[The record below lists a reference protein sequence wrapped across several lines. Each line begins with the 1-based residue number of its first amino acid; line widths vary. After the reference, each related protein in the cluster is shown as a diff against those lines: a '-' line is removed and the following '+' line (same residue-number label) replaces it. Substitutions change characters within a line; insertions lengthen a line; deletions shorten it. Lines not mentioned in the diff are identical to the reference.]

1 MRISV
6 FGLGYVGAV
15 SAACF
20 ARDGYDVLG
29 VDVNASKVDGINSGQ
44 APIVE
49 EGIQELISEVVS
61 SGKLRATTDAAEAV
75 AETDISMLCV
85 GTPSRPNGSI
95 DLSYVERV
103 SEQIGD
109 CLANKD
115 APHVVVLRSTCIP
128 GTLEDCVVPTL
139 ERTSGKVVGDGV
151 HACMN
156 PEFLREGTSIRDFY
170 NPPFTLFGATDDFAA
185 DQLTKIYSHV
195 DAPVHRVSVRA
206 AELVKYACNAFHA
219 VKVSFAN
226 DIGNV
231 AKAMGIDGQEVMK
244 VFCEDTKLN
253 LSPSYLNPGFAFGGS
268 CLPKDVR
275 ALTYEARRHDVEM
288 PILRAALETNEGQV
302 DRAARMVLATGK
314 RRVGLL
320 GLSFK
325 EGTDDL
331 RESPMVALAETLI
344 GKGLD
349 LKIYDRNV
357 REAGLIGANR
367 EYIETHIPHIWS
379 LMTDSVDEA
388 VTDVEVIVLA
398 NKDAAFARVE
408 TLRAD
413 GQIVVDLARAIPG
426 QTSSDWY
433 QGICW

>member
-20 ARDGYDVLG
+20 AKDGHEVVG
-29 VDVNASKVDGINSGQ
+29 VDVNREKVDGINAGR

-49 EGIQELISEVVS
+49 EGIQELVAEVVE
-61 SGKLRATTDAAEAV
+61 SGALRATTDAADGVENS
-75 AETDISMLCV
+75 DISMLCV

-95 DLSYVERV
+95 DLTYVERV
-103 SEQIGD
+103 AADIGREIRD
-109 CLANKD
+109 KK
-115 APHVVVLRSTCIP
+115 APHVVVLRSTVIP
-128 GTLEDCVVPTL
+128 GTLEGRVIPIL
-139 ERTSGKVVGDGV
+139 EETSGKGVGEGV

-170 NPPFTLFGATDDFAA
+170 APPFTLYGATDDLAA
-185 DQLTKIYSHV
+185 ERLETLYAGI
-195 DAPVHRVSVRA
+195 DAPIHRTSVRA
-206 AELVKYACNAFHA
+206 AEMVKYACNAFHA

-226 DIGNV
+226 DIGNIC
-231 AKAMGIDGQEVMK
+231 KALGIDGQEVMR

-253 LSPSYLNPGFAFGGS
+253 VSPAYLKPGFAFGGS

-275 ALTYEARRHDVEM
+275 ALTYEGRQHDIETPV
-288 PILRAALETNEGQV
+288 LRAALETNAGQV
-302 DRAARMVLATGK
+302 ERAARMVLDTGK
-314 RRVGLL
+314 RSVGLL

-331 RESPMVALAETLI
+331 RESPMVTLAETLI
-344 GKGLD
+344 GKGID

-367 EYIETHIPHIWS
+367 AYIEAHIPHIWS
-379 LMTDSVDEA
+379 LMASSVEEA
-388 VTDVEVIVLA
+388 IEDVEVIVLA
-398 NKDAAFARVE
+398 NKDSEFGAVE
-408 TLRAD
+408 SLRTD
-413 GQIVVDLARAIPG
+413 GQVVIDLARAIPG
-426 QTSSDWY
+426 RTTADWY
-433 QGICW
+433 EGICW

>member
-1 MRISV
+1 VRISV

-29 VDVNASKVDGINSGQ
+29 VDVNASKVDGINAGQ

-49 EGIQELISEVVS
+49 EGIQELISDVVS

-85 GTPSRPNGSI
+85 GTPSRANGSI

-103 SEQIGD
+103 SEQIGV
-109 CLANKD
+109 CLSKKAE
-115 APHVVVLRSTCIP
+115 PHVIVLRSTVVP
-128 GTLEDCVVPTL
+128 GTLEERVVPTL
-139 ERTSGKVVGDGV
+139 ERTSGKEVGNGV

-185 DQLTKIYSHV
+185 ERLTEVYSSV
-195 DAPVHRVSVRA
+195 DAPIHRVSVRA

-231 AKAMGIDGQEVMK
+231 AKAMGIDGQEVMQ

-253 LSPSYLNPGFAFGGS
+253 ISPSYLKPGFAFGGS

-275 ALTYEARRHDVEM
+275 ALTYEARRHDIETPV
-288 PILRAALETNEGQV
+288 LRAALETNEGQV
-302 DRAARMVLATGK
+302 ARAARLILDTGK
-314 RRVGLL
+314 RSIGLL

-331 RESPMVALAETLI
+331 RESPMVTLAETLI

-349 LKIYDRNV
+349 LRIYDRNV
-357 REAGLIGANR
+357 REAALIGANR
-367 EYIETHIPHIWS
+367 MYIEAHIPHIWS
-379 LMTDSVDEA
+379 LMTESVEEA
-388 VTDVEVIVLA
+388 VTGAEVIVLA
-398 NKDAAFARVE
+398 NKDDEFAQVE
-408 TLRAD
+408 TLRSD
-413 GQIVVDLARAIPG
+413 GQIVIDLARAIPG
-426 QTSSDWY
+426 RTSNDWY
-433 QGICW
+433 HGICW

>member
-1 MRISV
+1 VRISI

-29 VDVNASKVDGINSGQ
+29 VDISASKVDGINAGQ

-49 EGIQELISEVVS
+49 EGIQELVSDVVA
-61 SGKLRATTDAAEAV
+61 SGKLRATTNAAEAV

-103 SEQIGD
+103 SEQIGE
-109 CLANKD
+109 CLAKKTD
-115 APHVVVLRSTCIP
+115 PHVVVLRSTVIP
-128 GTLEDCVVPTL
+128 GTLEECVVPTL
-139 ERTSGKVVGDGV
+139 VRTSGKEVGNGV

-170 NPPFTLFGATDDFAA
+170 DPPFTLFGATDDFAA
-185 DQLTKIYSHV
+185 DRLKEVYSHV
-195 DAPVHRVSVRA
+195 DAPIHRVSIRA
-206 AELVKYACNAFHA
+206 AELIKYACNAFHA

-231 AKAMGIDGQEVMK
+231 AKAMGIDGQEVMD

-253 LSPSYLNPGFAFGGS
+253 ISSSYLKPGFAFGGS

-275 ALTYEARRHDVEM
+275 ALTYEARQRDVET
-288 PILRAALETNEGQV
+288 PILRAALETNQGQIE
-302 DRAARMVLATGK
+302 RAARLILDTGK
-314 RRVGLL
+314 RNIGLL

-331 RESPMVALAETLI
+331 RESPMVSLAETLI

-367 EYIETHIPHIWS
+367 AYIEAHIPHIWS
-379 LMTDSVDEA
+379 LMTDSVEA
-388 VTDVEVIVLA
+388 AIDGADVIVLA
-398 NKDAAFARVE
+398 NKDEEFTKVE
-408 TLRAD
+408 TLRSD
-413 GQIVVDLARAIPG
+413 GQTIVDLARVIPG
-426 QTSSDWY
+426 RTSSDWY